1 MSNNEII
8 SSSAHG
14 NIISTLSIL
23 YAEDDESTRESIFP
37 ILSKLFKNVF
47 IAKDGME
54 ALEICLENKDNIDII
69 VSDINM
75 PKLSG
80 IGMLKEIRKNGLNIP
95 VIFTSAYKEA
105 SFLYEAIKLNTSDY
119 LVKPYNVRELFSKI
133 EHLYQE
139 IHHQK
144 ILARQ
149 KKELT
154 QYLELI
160 DKVAIISK
168 TDTKGRI
175 LFVNDIFCEVTGYS
189 KEELLGKSHNI
200 VRHPEMPKE
209 AFKCL
214 WETISQGNVWK
225 GKVKNKSK
233 EGNPYH
239 VNATIIP
246 VFGETENIIGYLGI
260 RFLITQ
266 EENEKRE
273 FRKKVMDNIKIA
285 KEREIELLNEIKL
298 LQQKQKQF
306 AHLDLINKALDDE
319 KKKTAKLHSQ
329 LSYYEDELKE
339 TKETMDKFRHEA
351 YNKVTGFNSEIKHLQ
366 SLKKILE
373 TKFKE
378 KSIDIK
384 VRDEEIKKLKERVEE
399 QNKTIL
405 NLKDVVSFREKQ
417 LKINNIKL

>member
-1 MSNNEII
+1 MSTNELVSTSI
-8 SSSAHG
+8 SG
-14 NIISTLSIL
+14 NIISSLSIL
-23 YAEDDESTRESIFP
+23 YAEDDDSTRESIFP

-47 IAKDGME
+47 IAKDGE
-54 ALEICLENKDNIDII
+54 ESLEICLQNRENIDII

-80 IGMLKEIRKNGLNIP
+80 IGMLKEIRKHKIDIP
-95 VIFTSAYKEA
+95 IIFTSAYKEA

-119 LVKPYNVRELFSKI
+119 LVKPYNVRDLFSKI

-168 TDTKGRI
+168 TDNKGKI
-175 LFVNDIFCEVTGYS
+175 VFVNDIFCEVAGFT
-189 KEELLGKSHNI
+189 KEELLGRPHNM
-200 VRHPEMPKE
+200 VRHPDMPKE
-209 AFKCL
+209 AFTNL
-214 WETISQGNVWK
+214 WQTISQGNIWK
-225 GKVKNKSK
+225 GKVKNKNK
-233 EGNPYH
+233 EGNSYH
-239 VNATIIP
+239 VNATIMPI
-246 VFGETENIIGYLGI
+246 FSETDTIIGYLGI

-273 FRKKVMDNIKIA
+273 FRKKVLDNIKVA
-285 KEREIELLNEIKL
+285 KERELELLNEIKL

-306 AHLDLINKALDDE
+306 AHFDLFNKALEEE
-319 KKKTAKLHSQ
+319 KKKNAKQHFQLLH
-329 LSYYEDELKE
+329 YENEIKE
-339 TKETMDKFRHEA
+339 ANVALDKFRHEA

-373 TKFKE
+373 NKYKE
-378 KSIDIK
+378 QSGDIK
-384 VRDEEIKKLKERVEE
+384 ARDEEITKLKERVEE
-399 QNKTIL
+399 QNKTII
-405 NLKDVVSFREKQ
+405 NLKDVIDFREKQ
-417 LKINNIKL
+417 LKQNNIKI

>member
-1 MSNNEII
+1 MSSNEMV
-8 SSSAHG
+8 SNSVTG

-54 ALEICLENKDNIDII
+54 ALEICLQNKEKIDII

-80 IGMLKEIRKNGLNIP
+80 IGMLKEIRKKEVNIP

-119 LVKPYNVRELFSKI
+119 LVKPYNVRDLFSKI

-168 TDTKGRI
+168 TDSKGRI
-175 LFVNDIFCEVTGYS
+175 LFVNDIFCEVAGYS
-189 KEELLGKSHNI
+189 KEELIGKSHNI

-209 AFKCL
+209 AFQTL
-214 WETISQGNVWK
+214 WETISKGNIWK
-225 GKVKNKSK
+225 GKVKNKNK

-273 FRKKVMDNIKIA
+273 FRKKVMDNIKMA

-306 AHLDLINKALDDE
+306 AHVDLINKALEDE
-319 KKKTAKLHSQ
+319 KKKTNKLNSQ
-329 LSYYEDELKE
+329 LSHYEDELKA
-339 TKETMDKFRHEA
+339 TRETMDKFRHEA
-351 YNKVTGFNSEIKHLQ
+351 YNKVTGLNSEIKHLQ

-378 KSIDIK
+378 KSSDIK
-384 VRDEEIKKLKERVEE
+384 ARDEEIIKLKERVEE

-405 NLKDVVSFREKQ
+405 NLKDVVEFREKQ
-417 LKINNIKL
+417 LKTNNIKL